1 MNEQDFLEYLK
12 DPVAASIEKGVD
24 EFHVRWNINIDVLNL
39 METKGRS
46 PNQPR
51 HWLAHIFTTD
61 ELLIRSF
68 TDSFIHY
75 ITKHHPSAWITVG
88 RYQSETNLLPMGILE
103 YKQ

>member
-1 MNEQDFLEYLK
+1 MNKQEFLEYLI
-12 DPVAASIEKGVD
+12 DPVGSSIEKGVA
-24 EFHVRWNINIDVLNL
+24 EFEKRWEVNIDVLNI

-46 PNQPR
+46 EAHPR
-51 HWLAHIFTTD
+51 HWLVHIFTTD

-88 RYQSETNLLPMGILE
+88 RYQSETNLLPMGVLE